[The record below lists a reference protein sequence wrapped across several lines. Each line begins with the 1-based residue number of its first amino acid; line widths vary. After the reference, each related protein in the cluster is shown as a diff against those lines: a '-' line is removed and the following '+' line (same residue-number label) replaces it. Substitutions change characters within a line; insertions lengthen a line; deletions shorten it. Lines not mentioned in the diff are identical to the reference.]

1 MKLFTKH
8 TPADRGRIKVTI
20 ESDVVVIREFWR
32 LVGDAIPML
41 SERAPQVVQAYKD
54 VVKAMAEFEEL
65 NKS

>member
-20 ESDVVVIREFWR
+20 ESDMVVVREFWR
-32 LVGDAIPML
+32 LVGDTIPML

-54 VVKAMAEFEEL
+54 VIKAMNEL
-65 NKS
+65 DIPTKS